1 MTVYQVLPR
10 LWGNGTFSSFDVQA
24 FDYLKSLGVSHVW
37 YTGVIRHASGKD
49 FVKGNAGSP
58 YAISD
63 YYDVNPYLAD
73 DEACR
78 MQEFEALLARTHDAG
93 LKVLI
98 DFVPN
103 HVARDYDRSA
113 LPLFDWC
120 DYDWTDTLKI
130 DYNAPGAWDK
140 MYGIVRFWAMK
151 GVDGMR
157 CDMVELVPPEF
168 FKWLIARI
176 KGEFPEFV
184 FIAEVY
190 HKELYRKYVYEV
202 GFDYLYDKSG
212 LYDVLASIVHVN
224 RESPDGYVDN
234 WQSARNITWNWQF
247 LGDLQPHMLNFLE
260 NHDEVRF
267 ASREFGG
274 SASRTFAPLAAS
286 ALFNTAPFMIY
297 FGEEIGVDASESSN
311 CRTSIFD
318 FGHVPVMDGLSS
330 ADDSYVS
337 KFRYFMKLAAS
348 PLCTEGFSF
357 DLCYCNMSTEGFSP
371 ERHFAFMRHLG
382 DETIVVF
389 CNFSARGAHVQ
400 LNIPELAFE
409 VLGLDRTR
417 IPHQVYVSAPA
428 YDAVVISL

>member
-78 MQEFEALLARTHDAG
+78 MQEFEALVARTHDAG

-168 FKWLIARI
+168 FKWLIANN
-176 KGEFPEFV
+176 K
-184 FIAEVY
+184 
-190 HKELYRKYVYEV
+190 
-202 GFDYLYDKSG
+202 
-212 LYDVLASIVHVN
+212 DVL
-224 RESPDGYVDN
+224 
-234 WQSARNITWNWQF
+234 
-247 LGDLQPHMLNFLE
+247 
-260 NHDEVRF
+260 
-267 ASREFGG
+267 
-274 SASRTFAPLAAS
+274 
-286 ALFNTAPFMIY
+286 
-297 FGEEIGVDASESSN
+297 
-311 CRTSIFD
+311 
-318 FGHVPVMDGLSS
+318 
-330 ADDSYVS
+330 
-337 KFRYFMKLAAS
+337 RY
-348 PLCTEGFSF
+348 
-357 DLCYCNMSTEGFSP
+357 
-371 ERHFAFMRHLG
+371 
-382 DETIVVF
+382 
-389 CNFSARGAHVQ
+389 
-400 LNIPELAFE
+400 
-409 VLGLDRTR
+409 
-417 IPHQVYVSAPA
+417 
-428 YDAVVISL
+428 